1 MSPVPFFAVS
11 SHVLP
16 HVTRLNESFL
26 ADGANVVPLPSMGG
40 CVSLQVGLLHECL
53 STVGANKLLFA
64 LVIPKMVLETQ
75 KLCPKS
81 MCFSKE
87 VYLIHRVGS
96 ELLVTLGTTVALF
109 SSVQSYVGFKICL
122 LRESLSTESAQEG
135 LFHLHMFIHLCI

>member
-1 MSPVPFFAVS
+1 M
-11 SHVLP
+11 LP

-75 KLCPKS
+75 KLWPKS
-81 MCFSKE
+81 NMCFCRE
-87 VYLIHRVGS
+87 VYLVHRVGS
-96 ELLVTLGTTVALF
+96 EFLVTLGTTVALF

-122 LRESLSTESAQEG
+122 FGESLSTESAQEG